1 MTSGDGKQAKVGAHA
16 LPAEGPG
23 SPAGWG
29 RRFVALLIDWA
40 IGNAVAVIIAG
51 PAVWDRGSGLVWLPL
66 VCWFVVVWLFTS
78 FTGASLG
85 QWLLRLRVIR
95 LDRRRIGPW
104 VGLVRTALIALV
116 IPPLIFTEDRRGL
129 HDLIAGTACVNGP
142 RSSA

>member
-1 MTSGDGKQAKVGAHA
+1 
-16 LPAEGPG
+16 
-23 SPAGWG
+23 
-29 RRFVALLIDWA
+29 VALLVDWG
-40 IGNAVAVIIAG
+40 IGNATAFLFAG
-51 PAVWDRGSGLVWLPL
+51 SAVWDRESGLAWLPL
-66 VCWFVVVWLFTS
+66 VCWFATVWLFTS

-116 IPPLIFTEDRRGL
+116 IPPLIFTQDRRGL

-142 RSSA
+142 SSSR